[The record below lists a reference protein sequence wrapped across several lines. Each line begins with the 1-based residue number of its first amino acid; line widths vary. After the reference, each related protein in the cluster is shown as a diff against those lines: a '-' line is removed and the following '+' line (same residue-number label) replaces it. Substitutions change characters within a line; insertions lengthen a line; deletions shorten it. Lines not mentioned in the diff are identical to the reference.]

1 MTALNEGVVRNAT
14 PANMAV
20 NKTLPDVQKALGDA
34 FLPTDHVINQF
45 NTIVVNTGRN
55 LVLIDSGFG
64 DNGPPTGNNLLS
76 NMSAA
81 GIDPKNIDTILVS
94 HFHGDHISGIRAKGG
109 AANYPNAEIMV
120 PSGEWQFWNDAS
132 NQAKVIDNFK
142 PGFANVKRVFD
153 PVAKDV
159 KQFEHGKEL
168 VAGITAVDSRG
179 HSPGHTAFLVASGN
193 GKLLVTS
200 DTVNHQILIRNPDWS
215 LWADMDAAMAVTARK
230 RLLDMAA
237 SDKSR
242 SRPTTCRSRRP
253 ASSRSAATATS
264 SIRRTGSL
272 CCSRGHAETSERPP
286 QRGLLRFRRNVCFV
300 PQTAVSNRGKN
311 ALAQRTARYRLE
323 NRSPCRSPLFSRT
336 PYGRHFPPLCI
347 LSTMAHRQGRQD
359 APIVPGR
366 AQARGWRS
374 SRTRHVRA
382 SLARLPPDGPQTC
395 HAQAIERQEAR
406 ASAKECHAPLPF
418 PLTPRSH
425 RRGRTCRRMS
435 RGSRARG
442 RRLDISQGR
451 RWSVHHSCRRGG
463 PRQRLCARHL

>member
-1 MTALNEGVVRNAT
+1 MTVLTRRGMLGGAAAIAVGSLSGTPPARAGAPLIGNQGPSFYRYKVGDFEVTALNEGVVRNST

-55 LVLIDSGFG
+55 IVLIDSGFG

-200 DTVNHQILIRNPDWS
+200 DTVNHQILIRNPEWS
-215 LWADMDAAMAVTARK
+215 LCADMDAAIAVTARK

-237 SDKSR
+237 TDKIQI
-242 SRPTTCRSRRP
+242 
-253 ASSRSAATATS
+253 SAY
-264 SIRRTGSL
+264 
-272 CCSRGHAETSERPP
+272 H
-286 QRGLLRFRRNVCFV
+286 
-300 PQTAVSNRGKN
+300 
-311 ALAQRTARYRLE
+311 
-323 NRSPCRSPLFSRT
+323 
-336 PYGRHFPPLCI
+336 
-347 LSTMAHRQGRQD
+347 
-359 APIVPGR
+359 
-366 AQARGWRS
+366 
-374 SRTRHVRA
+374 
-382 SLARLPPDGPQTC
+382 
-395 HAQAIERQEAR
+395 
-406 ASAKECHAPLPF
+406 LPF
-418 PLTPRSH
+418 PSTGFISK
-425 RRGRTCRRMS
+425 RGD
-435 RGSRARG
+435 GYEFHPAYWQPV
-442 RRLDISQGR
+442 L
-451 RWSVHHSCRRGG
+451 
-463 PRQRLCARHL
+463 

>member
-1 MTALNEGVVRNAT
+1 MTVLTRRGMLGGAAAIAVGSLSVTPPARAAAPLIGKQGPSFYRYKVGDFEVTALNEGVVRNAT

-237 SDKSR
+237 TDKIQI
-242 SRPTTCRSRRP
+242 
-253 ASSRSAATATS
+253 SAY
-264 SIRRTGSL
+264 
-272 CCSRGHAETSERPP
+272 H
-286 QRGLLRFRRNVCFV
+286 
-300 PQTAVSNRGKN
+300 
-311 ALAQRTARYRLE
+311 
-323 NRSPCRSPLFSRT
+323 
-336 PYGRHFPPLCI
+336 
-347 LSTMAHRQGRQD
+347 
-359 APIVPGR
+359 
-366 AQARGWRS
+366 
-374 SRTRHVRA
+374 
-382 SLARLPPDGPQTC
+382 
-395 HAQAIERQEAR
+395 
-406 ASAKECHAPLPF
+406 LPF
-418 PLTPRSH
+418 PSTGFISK
-425 RRGRTCRRMS
+425 RGD
-435 RGSRARG
+435 GYEFHPAYWQPV
-442 RRLDISQGR
+442 L
-451 RWSVHHSCRRGG
+451 
-463 PRQRLCARHL
+463 

>member
-1 MTALNEGVVRNAT
+1 MTVLTRRGMLGGAAAIAVGSLSGTPPARAGAPLIGKQGPSFYRYKVGDFEVTALNEGVVRNAT

-237 SDKSR
+237 TDKIQI
-242 SRPTTCRSRRP
+242 
-253 ASSRSAATATS
+253 SAY
-264 SIRRTGSL
+264 
-272 CCSRGHAETSERPP
+272 H
-286 QRGLLRFRRNVCFV
+286 
-300 PQTAVSNRGKN
+300 
-311 ALAQRTARYRLE
+311 
-323 NRSPCRSPLFSRT
+323 
-336 PYGRHFPPLCI
+336 
-347 LSTMAHRQGRQD
+347 
-359 APIVPGR
+359 
-366 AQARGWRS
+366 
-374 SRTRHVRA
+374 
-382 SLARLPPDGPQTC
+382 
-395 HAQAIERQEAR
+395 
-406 ASAKECHAPLPF
+406 LPF
-418 PLTPRSH
+418 PSTGFISK
-425 RRGRTCRRMS
+425 RGD
-435 RGSRARG
+435 GYEFHPAYWQPV
-442 RRLDISQGR
+442 L
-451 RWSVHHSCRRGG
+451 
-463 PRQRLCARHL
+463 

>member
-1 MTALNEGVVRNAT
+1 
-14 PANMAV
+14 
-20 NKTLPDVQKALGDA
+20 
-34 FLPTDHVINQF
+34 
-45 NTIVVNTGRN
+45 
-55 LVLIDSGFG
+55 
-64 DNGPPTGNNLLS
+64 
-76 NMSAA
+76 MSAA

-237 SDKSR
+237 TDKIQI
-242 SRPTTCRSRRP
+242 
-253 ASSRSAATATS
+253 SAY
-264 SIRRTGSL
+264 
-272 CCSRGHAETSERPP
+272 H
-286 QRGLLRFRRNVCFV
+286 
-300 PQTAVSNRGKN
+300 
-311 ALAQRTARYRLE
+311 
-323 NRSPCRSPLFSRT
+323 
-336 PYGRHFPPLCI
+336 
-347 LSTMAHRQGRQD
+347 
-359 APIVPGR
+359 
-366 AQARGWRS
+366 
-374 SRTRHVRA
+374 
-382 SLARLPPDGPQTC
+382 
-395 HAQAIERQEAR
+395 
-406 ASAKECHAPLPF
+406 LPF
-418 PLTPRSH
+418 PSTGFISK
-425 RRGRTCRRMS
+425 RGD
-435 RGSRARG
+435 GYEFHPAYWQPV
-442 RRLDISQGR
+442 L
-451 RWSVHHSCRRGG
+451 
-463 PRQRLCARHL
+463 

>member
-1 MTALNEGVVRNAT
+1 MTVLTRRGMLGGAAAIAVGSLSGTPPARAAAPLIGKQGPSFYRYKVGDFEVTALNEGVVRNAT

-159 KQFEHGKEL
+159 KQFEQRRVDPRFAHHPVRL
-168 VAGITAVDSRG
+168 PRLAVVRE
-179 HSPGHTAFLVASGN
+179 
-193 GKLLVTS
+193 
-200 DTVNHQILIRNPDWS
+200 
-215 LWADMDAAMAVTARK
+215 VTALE
-230 RLLDMAA
+230 RLEVHPEVAVVVLDLEPRRGRARDDRPAPLGDEHRRAHRRAA
-237 SDKSR
+237 RVLEHDVDVAADRARGSSCRTATTRPGPARCRRR
-242 SRPTTCRSRRP
+242 SRTCSSRRAGRSRRRTRARAAGRR
-253 ASSRSAATATS
+253 ASPTTR
-264 SIRRTGSL
+264 
-272 CCSRGHAETSERPP
+272 HRP
-286 QRGLLRFRRNVCFV
+286 GV
-300 PQTAVSNRGKN
+300 P
-311 ALAQRTARYRLE
+311 
-323 NRSPCRSPLFSRT
+323 PPLFT
-336 PYGRHFPPLCI
+336 YC
-347 LSTMAHRQGRQD
+347 TAY
-359 APIVPGR
+359 API
-366 AQARGWRS
+366 
-374 SRTRHVRA
+374 
-382 SLARLPPDGPQTC
+382 PPV
-395 HAQAIERQEAR
+395 
-406 ASAKECHAPLPF
+406 APH
-418 PLTPRSH
+418 TS
-425 RRGRTCRRMS
+425 T
-435 RGSRARG
+435 A
-442 RRLDISQGR
+442 
-451 RWSVHHSCRRGG
+451 
-463 PRQRLCARHL
+463 

>member
-1 MTALNEGVVRNAT
+1 MTVLTRRGMLGGAAAIAVGSLSGTSPARAAAPLIGKQGPSFYRYKVGDFEVTALNEGVVRNAT

-237 SDKSR
+237 TDKIQI
-242 SRPTTCRSRRP
+242 
-253 ASSRSAATATS
+253 SAY
-264 SIRRTGSL
+264 
-272 CCSRGHAETSERPP
+272 H
-286 QRGLLRFRRNVCFV
+286 
-300 PQTAVSNRGKN
+300 
-311 ALAQRTARYRLE
+311 
-323 NRSPCRSPLFSRT
+323 
-336 PYGRHFPPLCI
+336 
-347 LSTMAHRQGRQD
+347 
-359 APIVPGR
+359 
-366 AQARGWRS
+366 
-374 SRTRHVRA
+374 
-382 SLARLPPDGPQTC
+382 
-395 HAQAIERQEAR
+395 
-406 ASAKECHAPLPF
+406 LPF
-418 PLTPRSH
+418 PSTGFISK
-425 RRGRTCRRMS
+425 RGD
-435 RGSRARG
+435 GYEFHPVYWQPV
-442 RRLDISQGR
+442 L
-451 RWSVHHSCRRGG
+451 
-463 PRQRLCARHL
+463 